1 MSKKIILPLL
11 AAGLMILAGLSSC
24 NKERFIDQL
33 VGDWD
38 LKFFFVGD
46 LNKTPAFDSAQRS
59 YFLRINENNSYSESW
74 TSYTYTVNT
83 IRDTVYLDSVNYV
96 VNVSTLRDSVGR
108 AVQTQGR
115 WDLINSDENLQLKD
129 DSSRAVR
136 IFRITEKT
144 KSKMKLRLGEEEY
157 QFEKK

>member
-1 MSKKIILPLL
+1 
-11 AAGLMILAGLSSC
+11 
-24 NKERFIDQL
+24 
-33 VGDWD
+33 
-38 LKFFFVGD
+38 
-46 LNKTPAFDSAQRS
+46 
-59 YFLRINENNSYSESW
+59 
-74 TSYTYTVNT
+74 VNT

-96 VNVSTLRDSVGR
+96 VNVSTLRDSVGT

-115 WDLINSDENLQLKD
+115 WDLINSEENLQLKD